1 MNRHKRQIYPIAII
15 ILGLVLVFSA
25 VGISSMNIRKDLE
38 VEMRNTLGDVASQNV
53 MAVYNELKMQH
64 KLLLGCAE
72 KMQEKPGHELAI
84 LEEMAPFIEQYE
96 FKRMGFIFANGEA
109 YTTDYHVLDLGDRNF
124 FQKSMEGKSW
134 ISATLGDR
142 ISGEQEAINVF
153 SVPVYKPDGEEVRGV
168 VFATYRNEIFRDM
181 MDVDFFEG
189 QGFSCIVRSDG
200 AVIAHSQNSPIEET
214 ENFFDHIC
222 AEDDAGCST
231 VDKMQAAMEAG
242 ENGYGKC
249 EHSGGDA
256 TMFYYMP
263 VNENTYGS
271 QWYMVTIAPQGVMD
285 ARMNPIMSHVHIL
298 AFALVIIAAIGITI
312 FILIQKKRRKE
323 LESLA
328 YQDSLTGGYNFVK
341 FREMA
346 RSRAGLSGYV
356 IAMDLAEFKLINSSA
371 GVQKGDEALLAV
383 WKVLRG
389 NVSDSELVA
398 RVNADRFV
406 LFWQEKDK
414 DAVEKR
420 IRMLIAE
427 IGKIPSQLGIP
438 ALFPVFG
445 ICYVEA
451 LEEADKCYGY
461 ATQAKHLIKGRRD
474 RHYAFYDE
482 LDYQKLLENKALEDS
497 FDEALANGEFEV
509 WYQPKYSAGD
519 GRIIGAEALVRW
531 RRADGR
537 MLSPGIFIPLFE
549 QNGCIAVLDEYV
561 FRKVCQ
567 RQKERLD
574 AGKSPVPVSVNI
586 SRVSLYYDRVVERYE
601 SILKEIGLS
610 VKYVQLEI
618 TESATVDNVDIGDLI
633 KRFHQVGFVM
643 QLDDFGSGYSALA
656 SLNTMPFDTLKL
668 DKSLIDYI
676 GDSRGEKL
684 LKYITRLGQS
694 LGLHI
699 TAEGVETK
707 EQVKF
712 LQNIRCDDIQGYVF
726 SKPLPMKEYEAL
738 VEG

>member
-1 MNRHKRQIYPIAII
+1 MSTRKRQLYPIII
-15 ILGLVLVFSA
+15 IIVGILLVFSA

-38 VEMRNTLGDVASQNV
+38 KEMRNTLGDVASQNV
-53 MAVYNELKMQH
+53 LAVYNEVKMQH
-64 KLLLGCAE
+64 KLLVGYAE
-72 KMQEKPGHELAI
+72 KMQENPGQELAI
-84 LEEMAPFIEQYE
+84 LEDMGTFVEQYD
-96 FKRMGFIFANGEA
+96 FKRMGYIDSDGMA
-109 YTTDYHVLDLGDRNF
+109 YTTDEHELDLGDRNF
-124 FQKSMEGKSW
+124 FVKSMEGKAW
-134 ISATLGDR
+134 ISAALGDR
-142 ISGEQEAINVF
+142 ISGEQETINVF
-153 SVPVYKPDGEEVRGV
+153 SVPVYQADGVTPRGV
-168 VFATYRNEIFRDM
+168 LFATYRNEIFRDM

-189 QGFSCIVRSDG
+189 QGFSCIVRTDG
-200 AVIAHSQNSPIEET
+200 TVMAHSQNSPMDGSA
-214 ENFFDHIC
+214 NFFEHIC
-222 AEDDAGCST
+222 QEDANGEEI
-231 VDKMQAAMEAG
+231 VERMRQNMETG
-242 ENGYGKC
+242 Q
-249 EHSGGDA
+249 SGDA
-256 TMFYYMP
+256 ACVHQNGDRTMFYYMP

-271 QWYMVTIAPQGVMD
+271 QWYMVTIAPQTVMD
-285 ARMNPIMSHVHIL
+285 VRMDPVMEHVHIL
-298 AFALVIIAAIGITI
+298 AFTLVVIAVIGVTV
-312 FILIQKKRRKE
+312 FIYLQRKRRKE

-328 YQDSLTGGYNFVK
+328 YEDRLTGGYNFVK

-346 RSRAGLSGYV
+346 HTRGGLSGYV

-383 WKVLRG
+383 WKVLRA

-406 LFWQEKDK
+406 LFWQEESKE
-414 DAVEKR
+414 AVEKR
-420 IRMLIAE
+420 IRLLIAE
-427 IGKIPSQLGIP
+427 ISKIPHQLSIP

-445 ICYVEA
+445 VCYVEA

-482 LDYQKLLENKALEDS
+482 LDYQKLLENKELEDS

-509 WYQPKYSAGD
+509 WYQPKYSAKD
-519 GRIIGAEALVRW
+519 GEIIGAEALVRW
-531 RRADGR
+531 RRSDGR

-561 FRKVCQ
+561 FRKVCIRQ
-567 RQKERLD
+567 RERLEE
-574 AGKSPVPVSVNI
+574 GKNPVPVSVNI

-601 SILKEIGLS
+601 EILKEVGLD

-633 KRFHQVGFVM
+633 RRFHQAGFVM

-699 TAEGVETK
+699 TAEGVETQD
-707 EQVKF
+707 QVAF
-712 LQNIRCDDIQGYVF
+712 LKNIKCDDIQGFVF
-726 SKPLPMKEYEAL
+726 SRPLPLNEYEAL